1 MTASTVIKCLT
12 TLFLLFGMPAYV
24 RSDRGSSYMS
34 GSSVP
39 SWLLKRGPVLIK
51 RQARSSKTDA
61 LVDEVKLL
69 QANSHFAYARF
80 PDGRETTVS
89 TKQLVPPGQE
99 QVCQRV

>member
-1 MTASTVIKCLT
+1 
-12 TLFLLFGMPAYV
+12 MPAYV